1 MNLEPLRLKP
11 LKTLAFYRFK
21 IGSRFKID
29 PKRFKIIYKKGL
41 IECQKNTQMIEKYI
55 DETIQRYTSMS
66 TSDTYEIKT
75 DSDKE

>member
-1 MNLEPLRLKP
+1 
-11 LKTLAFYRFK
+11 
-21 IGSRFKID
+21 
-29 PKRFKIIYKKGL
+29 
-41 IECQKNTQMIEKYI
+41 MIEKYI